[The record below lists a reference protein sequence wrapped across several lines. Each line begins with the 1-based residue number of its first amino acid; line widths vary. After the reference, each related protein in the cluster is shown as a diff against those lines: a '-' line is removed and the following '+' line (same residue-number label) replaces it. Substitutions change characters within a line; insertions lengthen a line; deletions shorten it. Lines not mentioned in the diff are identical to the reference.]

1 MKFPDGM
8 NLEET
13 LFSDNE
19 EKKKVVKIGKN
30 KIKKE
35 YNKDKKI

>member
-1 MKFPDGM
+1 MKLPDGM

-19 EKKKVVKIGKN
+19 QKKKIVKIGKN
-30 KIKKE
+30 KINKSKK
-35 YNKDKKI
+35 